1 MTSKPS
7 GKPLTLLLPWL
18 LSKKTHVEKYCAIY
32 TKLGFEVVVA
42 RMDLIQLLRPKTGV
56 HLIAD
61 DVVKF
66 LANNDH
72 YKNIVVHGFSA
83 GGYVWAESLMRL
95 HSHEK
100 FDSISKR
107 VKCQVWDS
115 LTGFTE
121 IPIGIS
127 KTIFPGNKTVQN
139 LVKNLSEF
147 YLKTNYENATQFY
160 KRGENYFNENPLIAP
175 ALVFASK
182 TDQVGT
188 ERKAREIVDCFKAIN
203 IDTTFK
209 LFDKSPHVQHYH
221 THKEEYM
228 KFLCE
233 HLKKHQLLETT
244 YELHNP
250 RTVPGNNNFSI
261 I

>member
-1 MTSKPS
+1 MKSKPS
-7 GKPLTLLLPWL
+7 GKPLTVLLPWL
-18 LSKKTHVEKYCAIY
+18 LSKKSHVEKYCAIY
-32 TKLGFEVVVA
+32 TKLGFEVVVI
-42 RMDLIQLLRPKTGV
+42 RMELFQLLRPKSGA

-66 LANNDH
+66 LTNNDQ

-83 GGYVWAESLMRL
+83 GGYLWAESLKRM
-95 HSHEK
+95 HVHEK

-115 LTGFTE
+115 VTGYTE

-127 KTIFPGNKTVQN
+127 KSIFPGNKIIQN
-139 LVKNLSEF
+139 LMISLSEF
-147 YLKTNYENATQFY
+147 YLKASYESATQFFQQ
-160 KRGENYFNENPLIAP
+160 GESYFNANPLTVP
-175 ALVFASK
+175 ALIFASK
-182 TDQVGT
+182 TDPVGT
-188 ERKAREIVDCFKAIN
+188 ERKAREIVDSFLAKN
-203 IDTTFK
+203 IDLTFK

-233 HLKKHQLLETT
+233 HLKKCQLLENT
-244 YELHNP
+244 LKIHNV
-250 RTVPGNNNFSI
+250 RTLPNDNNFSI